1 MQKKKRKTTTKS
13 GQTNFRKKK
22 KASQH
27 KGRNKTITSQHA
39 IGETFFANAEEGILV
54 ADGRGIITAINPAF
68 VAITGRK
75 QKDMIGKK
83 VSNLFSD
90 AANRQTFEVMQ
101 KELLKNAKWQG
112 EMWNRSSRGDNHPL
126 LLTVVAKTDPR
137 HTKPYYL
144 YLFTD
149 IASHIDNSLPSRNQ
163 AYYDSLTGLP
173 NRQLL
178 SDRLTFMISRAKRNN
193 SFIGLLF
200 LDINRFQSINN
211 TLGYSTGDQL
221 LQAIGTRLKSCVREV
236 DAVFR
241 LGDDEFAMILEG
253 ISQPEDATRI
263 AKRILNTCA
272 APFRLSNHE
281 VYATI
286 SIGICIFPS
295 DGDTVDQL
303 LKNAQ
308 AALSRSKELGIN
320 GFQHYKPSMNA
331 RVAEEFT
338 IENDLRKALERN
350 QMLVFY
356 QPQIDLITKEIIGAE
371 ALVRWMHPQLG
382 MVSPGQFIP
391 LAESNGLIIP
401 IGEWVLKTASMQTK
415 KWQEQYAR
423 NFCIA
428 VNLSN
433 RQFQQQDLVSLVERT
448 LRETGLE
455 PQTLELEI
463 TESMGMKNPE
473 ATLKT
478 LQQLKSMGIRIAIDD
493 FGTGYSSIYYLKKF
507 PINTIKIDR
516 SFVDDIVT
524 DPNDATI
531 VLAMIALAHSL
542 RLTVIAEGVENREQL
557 DYLLRNGCQ
566 KIQGFIYS
574 PPVNANGF
582 EQLLADPTLTRNKLF
597 GGD

>member
-1 MQKKKRKTTTKS
+1 MRKKKRKTTSKS
-13 GQTNFRKKK
+13 GRAKSGKKQQISRRISK
-22 KASQH
+22 
-27 KGRNKTITSQHA
+27 NKSNTSERA
-39 IGETFFANAEEGILV
+39 IGETFFANAAEGILV
-54 ADGRGIITAINPAF
+54 ADSSGIITAVNPAF
-68 VAITGRK
+68 SAITGRK
-75 QKDMIGKK
+75 QKDIIGKK
-83 VSNLFSD
+83 VSGIFSD
-90 AANRQTFEVMQ
+90 ASNQQTFVVMQ

-112 EMWNRSSRGDNHPL
+112 EMWNRSSRGENHPL
-126 LLTVVAKTDPR
+126 VLTVIAKTDPQLK
-137 HTKPYYL
+137 TPYYL

-149 IASHIDNSLPSRNQ
+149 LSSHIDNSLPSRNQ

-193 SFIGLLF
+193 TFLGLL
-200 LDINRFQSINN
+200 LVDINRFQSIND

-241 LGDDEFAMILEG
+241 LGDDEFALILEG
-253 ISQPEDATRI
+253 ISQPDDATRI

-272 APFRLSNHE
+272 TPFRLSNHE
-281 VYATI
+281 VYTTI

-295 DGDTVDQL
+295 DGNTVDQM

-320 GFQHYKPSMNA
+320 SFQHYTPSMNA
-331 RVAEEFT
+331 RVIEEFT

-350 QMLVFY
+350 QMLVYY

-382 MVSPGQFIP
+382 MISPGQFIP

-401 IGEWVLKTASMQTK
+401 IGEWVLKTASAQAK

-433 RQFQQQDLVSLVERT
+433 RQFQQQDLVSVVEKT
-448 LRETGLE
+448 LDETGLE
-455 PQTLELEI
+455 PHTLELEI

-507 PINTIKIDR
+507 PIDTIKIDR

-542 RLTVIAEGVENREQL
+542 RLTVIAEGVENKEQL
-557 DYLLRNGCQ
+557 EYLLRNGCQ

-574 PPVNANGF
+574 PPVNAHGF
-582 EQLLADPTLTRNKLF
+582 EQLLTDPTLTRNKLF

>member
-1 MQKKKRKTTTKS
+1 MQKKKQKTAGKPGPAVS
-13 GQTNFRKKK
+13 RKKMA
-22 KASQH
+22 ASH
-27 KGRNKTITSQHA
+27 RDGKPKSFASQHA
-39 IGETFFANAEEGILV
+39 IGESFFTHAAEGILV
-54 ADGRGIITAINPAF
+54 TDGSGVITTVNPAF
-68 VAITGRK
+68 VAITGRR
-75 QKDMIGKK
+75 QKDLVGKK
-83 VSNLFSD
+83 VSILFSD
-90 AANRQTFEVMQ
+90 ASNRKTFEVMQ

-112 EMWNRSSRGDNHPL
+112 EMWNRNSRGENHPL
-126 LLTVVAKTDPR
+126 LLTVVIKTDTQR
-137 HTKPYYL
+137 KTPYHL

-149 IASHIDNSLPSRNQ
+149 ISSHIDNNMPSRNQ

-178 SDRLTFMISRAKRNN
+178 NDRLTFMISRAKRSN
-193 SFIGLLF
+193 SFLGLLL
-200 LDINRFQSINN
+200 LDLNRFQSIND

-263 AKRILNTCA
+263 AKRILNTCS
-272 APFRLSNHE
+272 APFRLLNRE
-281 VYATI
+281 VFTTI
-286 SIGICIFPS
+286 SIGICIFPN
-295 DGDTVDQL
+295 DGDTVDQM

-308 AALSRSKELGIN
+308 AALSRSKDLGIN
-320 GFQHYKPSMNA
+320 SFQHYQPSMNA

-382 MVSPGQFIP
+382 MISPGQFIP

-401 IGEWVLKTASMQTK
+401 IGEWVLKTASVQAK
-415 KWQEQYAR
+415 KWQEQRSR

-448 LRETGLE
+448 LGETALE
-455 PQTLELEI
+455 PGTLELEI

-507 PINTIKIDR
+507 PIDTIKIDR

-574 PPVNANGF
+574 PPVNANQF
-582 EQLLADPTLTRNKLF
+582 EQLLADPTLLRNLVF
-597 GGD
+597 

>member
-1 MQKKKRKTTTKS
+1 MQKKKRKAPGKS
-13 GQTNFRKKK
+13 GPAVSRKKK
-22 KASQH
+22 AASH
-27 KGRNKTITSQHA
+27 RDGKFKSFASANA
-39 IGETFFANAEEGILV
+39 IGEGFFANAAEGILV
-54 ADGRGIITAINPAF
+54 TDSRGVITTVNPAF

-75 QKDMIGKK
+75 QKDIVGKK
-83 VSNLFSD
+83 VSILFSD
-90 AANRQTFEVMQ
+90 ASNRKTFEVMQ
-101 KELLKNAKWQG
+101 KELEKNAKWQG
-112 EMWNRSSRGDNHPL
+112 EVWNRSNRGENHPL
-126 LLTVVAKTDPR
+126 LLTVVAKKTPPQK
-137 HTKPYYL
+137 TPYYL

-149 IASHIDNSLPSRNQ
+149 ISSHIDNSMPSRNQ

-178 SDRLTFMISRAKRNN
+178 NDRLTFMISRAKRSN
-193 SFIGLLF
+193 SFLGLLL
-200 LDINRFQSINN
+200 LDLNRFQSIND

-253 ISQPEDATRI
+253 ISQPEDATHI
-263 AKRILNTCA
+263 AKRILNTCS
-272 APFRLSNHE
+272 APFRLLNRE
-281 VYATI
+281 VYTTI
-286 SIGICIFPS
+286 SVGICIFPS
-295 DGDTVDQL
+295 DGDTVDQM

-308 AALSRSKELGIN
+308 AALSRSKDLGIN
-320 GFQHYKPSMNA
+320 SFQHYQPSMNA
-331 RVAEEFT
+331 KVAEEFT
-338 IENDLRKALERN
+338 IENDLRRALERN

-382 MVSPGQFIP
+382 MISPGQFIP
-391 LAESNGLIIP
+391 LAESNGLIIS
-401 IGEWVLKTASMQTK
+401 IGEWVLKTAAVQAK
-415 KWQEQYAR
+415 KWQEQYDR

-448 LRETGLE
+448 LGETALE
-455 PQTLELEI
+455 PHTLELEI

-507 PINTIKIDR
+507 PIDTIKIDR

-582 EQLLADPTLTRNKLF
+582 EQLLADPTLLRNLVF
-597 GGD
+597 